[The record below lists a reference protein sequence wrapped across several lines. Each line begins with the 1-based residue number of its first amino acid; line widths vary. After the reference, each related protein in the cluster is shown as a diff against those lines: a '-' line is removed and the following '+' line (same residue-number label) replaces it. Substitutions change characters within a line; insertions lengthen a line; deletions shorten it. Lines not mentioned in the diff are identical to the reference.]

1 MKVLIT
7 GGTGLI
13 GTGLILKLQQL
24 GVKDITV
31 LTRNVT
37 NARRLLGDKI
47 HLLTE
52 LNVSYV
58 DGQDVIINLQGE
70 PIANKRWSAQ
80 QKSNIC
86 QSRLIITEQLATLIQ
101 QSKNPPITF
110 ISGSAIGYYGRQNNH
125 QVTEKNTHP
134 HDEFTHQLCNEWEQS
149 ALLAQ
154 SKTRVVNL
162 RTGIVLDKDK
172 GALSQMAMPF
182 KLRVGGYLGNG
193 QQYIS
198 WIHIDD
204 MVSAIMHIINNPT
217 LSGPVNMT
225 APTAV
230 KNKQFNQILAT
241 ALGRSSWLKTP
252 KIIIKILFGEMAD
265 LFIYGQNVV
274 PKSLL
279 DSGFTFTYPEL
290 PEALNDLLNRKGE

>member
-101 QSKNPPITF
+101 QSKNPPSTF

-252 KIIIKILFGEMAD
+252 AIIIKILFGEMAD